1 MRAME
6 SNHQGPLT
14 SDNDQ
19 VVFGLD
25 GGLYQATAAAT
36 WGGGSAALEQLGPD
50 GSTWLSVATA
60 LSANGG
66 VSLYLPPGQY
76 RWTIVTATAV
86 YTMVTRIPHAE

>member
-14 SDNDQ
+14 DANDQ

-25 GGLYQATAAAT
+25 GGLYQATAVASWSA
-36 WGGGSAALEQLGPD
+36 GSATLEQLGPD
-50 GSTWLSVATA
+50 GTTWLSVATA

-66 VSLYLPPGQY
+66 VTLYLPPGKY
-76 RWTIVTATAV
+76 RWTIATATAV
-86 YTMVTRIPHAE
+86 YVMVTRIPHAE